1 MINQRPEISSSYWLP
16 SVDIK
21 ARQKYVGLIAAMIL
35 LCSPRY
41 HIVRDTLLM
50 IRFFRNRTKS
60 RLVPTNLPT
69 DFESNRLHET
79 QTEKRSV

>member
-60 RLVPTNLPT
+60 CLVPPNLPT
-69 DFESNRLHET
+69 DFDSSKMSAT
-79 QTEKRSV
+79 D